1 MSEAEPVNSVDS
13 GLPPSKKKK
22 VFNDELYD
30 EEIVPLTRRRKAN
43 KSKMVAE
50 SRFCITTSPE
60 VNKYKRRIIP
70 EATQRANKWAVSIF
84 DKWIEFRKNSGLNVP
99 PHNILTSYDTN
110 ILCEWLCCFFA
121 EVRKLDGTPY
131 CPRTI
136 SSLLAG
142 LRLIQAVSSNQPSL
156 QPSVQSYVQSYV
168 QPAVQ
173 PSIQFP
179 LQPSV
184 QSPLQPSV
192 QYLLQPSLQSP
203 LQPSADDALKKLK
216 FQGMNSCTFNISVNY
231 N

>member
-99 PHNILTSYDTN
+99 PHDILSSSDTS
-110 ILCEWLCCFFA
+110 ILCEWLCCFFT
-121 EVRKLDGTPY
+121 EVWKTDGTPY

-142 LRLIQAVSSNQPSL
+142 LQHTYKLFLQILLTSKILRGITSCAVGLLKRTPSTGYRYRKSSSI
-156 QPSVQSYVQSYV
+156 SY
-168 QPAVQ
+168 
-173 PSIQFP
+173 
-179 LQPSV
+179 
-184 QSPLQPSV
+184 
-192 QYLLQPSLQSP
+192 
-203 LQPSADDALKKLK
+203 KH
-216 FQGMNSCTFNISVNY
+216 
-231 N
+231 